1 MAGKKENIKA
11 LFSNSRSRVIILF
24 TVLLLVVT
32 VVIGVVKFGASSSDH
47 TAVANLE
54 SGGGGVNA
62 TPGSMNQTAQYAA
75 LQATQNIEQAKQAS
89 QTGTSAIPTIIRT
102 HAFGE
107 GVQMISQKEGGA
119 GADFSALNYD
129 TTGEAQKLAWQ
140 DVLKHGDC
148 SKDSIDKV
156 IAQGAVV
163 NDLRESCSCEQLKN
177 AGYKANQ
184 LESLCTCA
192 DLKSA
197 GFDLE
202 QLKEAGFTA
211 ARLRLCGYT
220 ACQERGAGFTAQEM
234 KDGGF
239 SDGEL
244 KGAGF
249 SERDIARAGGLPDGL
264 TIEDVQKAGCDP
276 RALERLRAA
285 GVTAPAIRRT
295 SGCGVDKLKAA
306 GFIAQDL
313 KNAGFSAADLKNAG
327 YSPAELKAAGYS
339 AQDLL
344 SAGFTGDDLNN
355 AGFTAAEIQAAEM
368 VLPSGVSGLDVKKA
382 GCSVEAIKRQ
392 RLAGVSAALIH
403 KYAGCTAQALN
414 QAGFDKSDLLNAGF
428 KPAEIAALSSFV
440 ADATIRTAGCDPDKL
455 KLLKSQGVT
464 AGRIHSLNGCSPGI
478 LKQAG
483 FDAKSL
489 LDAGFAPEDLL
500 KAGFTAPELSA
511 AESAAGAV
519 SKAAIIAAGCDPDKL
534 KVLKAQGVTAGRIH
548 GLNGCSVDILKQVG
562 FDAKSL
568 LDAGFAPEDLLK
580 AGFTAAELNAAESE
594 AGALSQ
600 AAIIAAGCDPDKLKA
615 LKAQGVTAG
624 RIHGLNGC
632 SVDILKQAGFDAKSL
647 LDAGFATEDLIKAG
661 FTALDL
667 NAAESDSAVSKAAIN
682 AAACDPDKLKE
693 LKAQGA
699 TAGRIH
705 SLNGCG
711 ADILRQVGFDAKAL
725 ADAGFTPAELLA
737 AGFTAE
743 QLIQAGLSPTGII
756 AAGRTADCSVSS
768 LTAAHQL
775 KVSAALIKQTL
786 GCGANALN
794 KAGFSAVDLKNA
806 GFTAAELK
814 NAGFGLGDLKNAG
827 YSAKE
832 LAAAGWTAK
841 EMKNAGFSPQ
851 QLKDA
856 GFSAQQLK
864 DIGFTAEMLKA
875 AGFSATVLKAAGFN
889 ADALHK
895 AGFSATDMKASG
907 FSAEQLKKAGY
918 TNQELRD
925 AGFTSLAGLEAV
937 SPLPAVPSSV
947 LNVPEFVAPAPDSAG
962 AIAAANAKR
971 IDDIRSQQEKQA
983 AVQRYQQKIEQRG
996 GAMMAAANQAMQ
1008 QWRVVPQQSHA
1019 EGSVKDE
1026 EKRQKGQNASNEMQ
1040 LRSGPATITA
1050 SGNNSR
1056 GSVVIKTGD
1065 ILFAVIDTSVNSD
1078 EPGPILAT
1086 IVSGKLQGSKLIG
1099 SFNLPPTADKMVV
1112 TFNTLS
1118 ILGADNTVGIT
1129 AFAIDPN
1136 TARTALSSQTDH
1148 HYLSRY
1154 GSLFASTFLEGFGNA
1169 FQSANTTIS
1178 IAGTG
1183 GTTDT
1188 TVQSGIGRSTLDNA
1202 VIGLATLGRAW
1213 GQVAAQN
1220 MNRPT
1225 TVQLYAGTGV
1235 GILFTQTL
1243 KLT

>member
-534 KVLKAQGVTAGRIH
+534 KV
-548 GLNGCSVDILKQVG
+548 
-562 FDAKSL
+562 
-568 LDAGFAPEDLLK
+568 
-580 AGFTAAELNAAESE
+580 
-594 AGALSQ
+594 
-600 AAIIAAGCDPDKLKA
+600 